1 VPARLLLYFF
11 MGAAVVILAVAVATL
26 YSLYA
31 RGPQAR
37 GGPPVTQ
44 DAAKEQIGA
53 LTQALVGNQVELAR
67 KKLEDKN
74 YAAAVAQAE
83 RALKLDPQS
92 APAKQ
97 ILNDAQTSLRDLEA
111 AAAEAR
117 AGLKAKDTER
127 ASGALWKILAI
138 DPNYPA
144 AEELAR
150 SLDRPFRARAEEAR
164 RLMSESRGAAERAK
178 AGSLEPFT
186 DAAAVARGGDALLA
200 SKEFAQAARKFLDA
214 RDGFDR
220 ARRFV
225 QH

>member
-1 VPARLLLYFF
+1 
-11 MGAAVVILAVAVATL
+11 MGAAAVILAVAVATV
-26 YSLYA
+26 YSLYS

-83 RALKLDPQS
+83 RALKLDPQN

-97 ILNDAQTSLRDLEA
+97 ILDDAQASLQNLEA
-111 AAAEAR
+111 AVGEAR

-127 ASGALWKILAI
+127 AGAALWKVLTI

-164 RLMSESRGAAERAK
+164 RLMTESRGTAERAK

-186 DAAAVARGGDALLA
+186 DAAAVARAGDALLA